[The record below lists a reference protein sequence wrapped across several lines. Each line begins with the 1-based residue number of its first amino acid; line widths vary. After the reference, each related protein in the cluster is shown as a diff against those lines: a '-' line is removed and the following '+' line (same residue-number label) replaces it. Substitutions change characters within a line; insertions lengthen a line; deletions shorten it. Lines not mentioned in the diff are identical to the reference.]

1 MNANLVSI
9 LSWTWPY
16 KSGAALIS
24 MNVLFWFLM
33 HQRPVCVLAVGAF
46 CYYLRYLWKH
56 RIRPEVLVDPPDC
69 EDWTTLSSYDFEQ
82 KYISL
87 SKNVW
92 NRWVNLRTEN
102 HLMWTTITCTMWILL
117 GKIGSQMDFVTF
129 LFLISNAAFILIPLL
144 KFFPS
149 FELSLSNDDGVI
161 KEEDLIPEVPKKS
174 SKTSKSSITG
184 WTDSSSEGTTPDDPP
199 LAPHPVR
206 IEESQPRRRMSPTL
220 TTALTEGMLSRS
232 ISAAAASFVTSGIS
246 KSSVMSASAAVISSL
261 APQFTQSFHPTD
273 NVKMEVAVSPALPRN
288 SSGPDSLT
296 PGISQMPDHEVV
308 DSDPEDEFLFDAKH
322 FDKSSSSSSTSN
334 SFEIIN
340 NI

>member
-9 LSWTWPY
+9 LSWTRPY
-16 KSGAALIS
+16 KSGVALLS
-24 MNVLFWFLM
+24 VNVIFWFLM
-33 HQRPVCVLAVGAF
+33 HQRPVCVLTLGGLCF
-46 CYYLRYLWKH
+46 YLRYLWKH

-102 HLMWTTITCTMWILL
+102 HLMWTTVTCTMWILL
-117 GKIGSQMDFVTF
+117 GKLGSQVDFVTF
-129 LFLISNAAFILIPLL
+129 LFLISNAAFLLIPLL
-144 KFFPS
+144 KICPS
-149 FELSLSNDDGVI
+149 FELASLSEEGDGVI
-161 KEEDLIPEVPKKS
+161 KEEDLIPEVPKQS

-184 WTDSSSEGTTPDDPP
+184 WTDSSSEASTPGTPP
-199 LAPHPVR
+199 GPHPVR
-206 IEESQPRRRMSPTL
+206 IEESPPRRRMSPTL

-246 KSSVMSASAAVISSL
+246 KASVMSASAAVISSL
-261 APQFTQSFHPTD
+261 APQFTQSLSTT
-273 NVKMEVAVSPALPRN
+273 VSETLAVASPPLQRN

-296 PGISQMPDHEVV
+296 PGITHMPDHEVV